1 MFQFCN
7 EKLSTSIKYLFVFE
21 EVKFGTEALKNRFEN
36 MITIPGTQT
45 CRHFCTLNK
54 DKLLVCPISS
64 TNNGQIKPITKTQRS
79 IETINIVF
87 QELKVGQYDGCIYDS
102 NLWFGIIEE
111 VNTDY
116 NNCTINFSTSFKKRF
131 I

>member
-36 MITIPGTQT
+36 MITIPGIQT
-45 CRHFCTLNK
+45 CRHFCPLNK
-54 DKLLVCPISS
+54 DKLLVYPISS

-79 IETINIVF
+79 IETINIV
-87 QELKVGQYDGCIYDS
+87 KH
-102 NLWFGIIEE
+102 
-111 VNTDY
+111 
-116 NNCTINFSTSFKKRF
+116 
-131 I
+131 